1 MTDAYDTR
9 ETLTDRDL
17 AKQIVAAWADFHD
30 GDPDAGPEAERL
42 GDEWDTRHR
51 LSPSEWLA
59 RHNDG
64 EADPADDLAYCD
76 DDPDP
81 MDGLTNLPEALGL
94 AAFALTVLAHPEG
107 TTLDDELT
115 ADQLDDAATKV
126 ALLRDRL
133 ASETLVVEPPRAI
146 CGADF
151 MAGTECDLPPGHE
164 GGHIATYLL

>member
-1 MTDAYDTR
+1 MSDAYDTR

-30 GDPDAGPEAERL
+30 GDPDAGREAERL

-64 EADPADDLAYCD
+64 GIDPSDDLAYA
-76 DDPDP
+76 DPPARAPDR
-81 MDGLTNLPEALGL
+81 LPEALGL
-94 AAFALTVLAHPEG
+94 AAFALSTLAHPEA
-107 TTLDDELT
+107 TAPADLNALTDEQLDAAAATVAALRDALT
-115 ADQLDDAATKV
+115 AG
-126 ALLRDRL
+126 
-133 ASETLVVEPPRAI
+133 TLTVEPPRQV

-151 MAGTECDLPPGHE
+151 MAGTECDLPPGH
-164 GGHIATYLL
+164 GGQHLNTCLL